1 MPDWSGKTRGGV
13 AGYKSF
19 VFIIKYFG
27 ISTAYFILRFVVLY
41 FLLFAPK
48 SVKYSY
54 IYLHKRQGFSSF
66 KSVWYI
72 GKMFYKL
79 GQVLI
84 DKVAFLSGLS
94 KNFTFD
100 FDGEEHL
107 RKMAEETGG
116 VLIGLHAGSWEIAG
130 HLLERLS
137 TRINIVV
144 FADEH
149 QQIQNFL
156 TEIYN
161 EKSVDFIVVNQDYS
175 HLFEIS
181 QALAKKE
188 LVAIHGDRFL
198 PETRT
203 ISKVFLGKEARF
215 PFGPFLLPVKFDVP
229 VSFVTAMKETSSHYH
244 FYATE
249 PIVADL
255 PGNPKEREP
264 IVDGLMEDYIHF
276 IEKILGKYPDQW
288 FNFYDFWEDDL
299 KKDIKSESF

>member
-27 ISTAYFILRFVVLY
+27 ISSAYFILRFVVVY

-48 SVKYSY
+48 AVRYSY
-54 IYLHKRQGFSSF
+54 IYLHKHQGFSLFNSF
-66 KSVWYI
+66 GYI

-100 FDGEEHL
+100 FDGEQHL

-116 VLIGLHAGSWEIAG
+116 VLIGMHAGSWEIAG
-130 HLLERLS
+130 HLLERLN
-137 TRINIVV
+137 TKIHIVV
-144 FADEH
+144 FAEEH
-149 QQIQNFL
+149 QQIQKFL
-156 TEIYN
+156 TDIYD
-161 EKSVDFIVVNQDYS
+161 EKSVDFIIVNQDYS

-181 QALAKKE
+181 EALARKQI
-188 LVAIHGDRFL
+188 VAIHGDRFL

-203 ISKVFLGKEARF
+203 VSEKFFNNFARF
-215 PFGPFLLPVKFDVP
+215 PFGPFLLPIKFNVP
-229 VSFVTAMKETSSHYH
+229 VSFVTAMKASSSHYH

-249 PIVADL
+249 PKIIETTNNL
-255 PGNPKEREP
+255 EEREKSVKAL
-264 IVDGLMEDYIHF
+264 IQEYIRF
-276 IEKILGKYPDQW
+276 IEKILKKYPDQW
-288 FNFYDFWEDDL
+288 FNFYDFWEDD
-299 KKDIKSESF
+299 KKEDFKSKSY

>member
-19 VFIIKYFG
+19 VFTIKYFG

-48 SVKYSY
+48 AVKYSY

-130 HLLERLS
+130 HLLERLN

-144 FADEH
+144 FSDEH
-149 QQIQNFL
+149 QQIQKFL
-156 TEIYN
+156 AEIYDD
-161 EKSVDFIVVNQDYS
+161 KSVNFILVNQDYS

-181 QALAKKE
+181 QALANKE

-203 ISKVFLGKEARF
+203 VSKVFFNKETRF
-215 PFGPFLLPVKFDVP
+215 PFGPFLLPVKFNVP
-229 VSFVTAMKETSSHYH
+229 VSFVTAMKETSTHYH
-244 FYATE
+244 FYATA
-249 PIVADL
+249 PKLVD
-255 PGNPKEREP
+255 PPKNPKEREH
-264 IVDGLMEDYIHF
+264 IVEGLMSDYVQF
-276 IEKILGKYPDQW
+276 IEEILLKYPDQW
-288 FNFYDFWEDDL
+288 FNFYDFWEDDGSE
-299 KKDIKSESF
+299 KNKNDI